1 MKAMKTTNRFTPL
14 ENSPDEQTMNWH
26 NDALR
31 PAHDAKE
38 MYSHLQQTDRLSTD
52 DKSTKRLSSKT
63 HANDKNSITK
73 TKKHATNNQFH
84 VLSPTLHSNKKDKM
98 LFVPLQFNSYEN
110 QGLSDTGAVQSALSE
125 AELRKITAAH
135 PEAVLDELP
144 PPNFK
149 VQIANGNLV
158 PIRKQVLSRFFIA
171 GKVFEEVFL
180 VLPTMGTILMSFFEK
195 YSVNLDIKNH
205 LVHFPI
211 HMMSMQVR
219 QQTNKNSKLG

>member
-1 MKAMKTTNRFTPL
+1 MRIQISTQQPTRLNKLNTLATWQPSGDSRKADEVYLRRHRKPDEQPMKSVKTTNRFTPL
-14 ENSPDEQTMNWH
+14 ENSLDEQTMNWH

-38 MYSHLQQTDRLSTD
+38 MYSRLQQTDRLSTD

-63 HANDKNSITK
+63 HANDKNSSTK

-84 VLSPTLHSNKKDKM
+84 VLSPTLHLNKKDKM

-110 QGLSDTGAVQSALSE
+110 QGLLDTGAVQSALSE

-144 PPNFK
+144 PLTLKF
-149 VQIANGNLV
+149 
-158 PIRKQVLSRFFIA
+158 R
-171 GKVFEEVFL
+171 
-180 VLPTMGTILMSFFEK
+180 
-195 YSVNLDIKNH
+195 
-205 LVHFPI
+205 
-211 HMMSMQVR
+211 
-219 QQTNKNSKLG
+219 